1 MKKKIGTSK
10 SMKKYGPGGTTG
22 PGPSG
27 PGPSGGGMV
36 KTKSPGGSYVNKT
49 TYDNQG
55 NVLKEV
61 ERRTVKG
68 LLTGAPK
75 AKGVIAKVFKKGGMV
90 GKPKMSKGGSAVK
103 PTMKMGGAVKKSSKK
118 K

>member
-1 MKKKIGTSK
+1 MKKKMGTSK
-10 SMKKYGPGGTTG
+10 SMKKMDMGGTSGPGG
-22 PGPSG
+22 PGPKG
-27 PGPSGGGMV
+27 PVPSGGRMI
-36 KTKSPGGSYVNKT
+36 KTTSPGGAYVNKK

-75 AKGVIAKVFKKGGMV
+75 AKGVIKKVFKKGGMV
-90 GKPKMSKGGSAVK
+90 GK
-103 PTMKMGGAVKKSSKK
+103 SKK

>member
-1 MKKKIGTSK
+1 MI
-10 SMKKYGPGGTTG
+10 
-22 PGPSG
+22 
-27 PGPSGGGMV
+27 

-55 NVLKEV
+55 KVLKEV

-75 AKGVIAKVFKKGGMV
+75 AKGVITKVFKKGGMV
-90 GKPKMSKGGSAVK
+90 GK
-103 PTMKMGGAVKKSSKK
+103 SKK